1 VARHD
6 QGPYRSSSV
15 NSYLV
20 ETRVGAL
27 LALLVLAGGVVL
39 DVTTEHFWARNALL
53 AGLLSSLIVVVLS
66 AAVFNEAVERRNRR
80 RWSVLAQYV
89 MLELVRQARLVW
101 TSVME
106 VAGLM
111 APDAT
116 DAASIDAAA
125 QAVHDTDRLK
135 AAIREAVADDAKQR
149 QLHEGVSAFVVHGD
163 QVLGR
168 WAGVMLNANAYAEII
183 DRHVEL
189 ASDVAWLESLLD
201 SRHPTDDLVKRRRS
215 AASPAIQIEGDL
227 DDDTLTD
234 RIVAITQL
242 AEGLDRTTLQLALRI
257 VPVEWWTA
265 RLGTTVPAVDVGDNA
280 EGDRALARSAQPGP

>member
-1 VARHD
+1 MARHD

-15 NSYLV
+15 NSYLI
-20 ETRVGAL
+20 ETRVGAAV
-27 LALLVLAGGVVL
+27 ALLVLAAGVVL
-39 DVTTEHFWARNALL
+39 DLTTENFWARNALL
-53 AGLLSSLIVVVLS
+53 AGLLSSLIVVMLS

-116 DAASIDAAA
+116 DAGSIDAAA
-125 QAVHDTDRLK
+125 QVVHDAERLK
-135 AAIREAVADDAKQR
+135 AAVRDAVADDAKQR
-149 QLHEGVSAFVVHGD
+149 RLHEGVSAFVVHGD
-163 QVLGR
+163 EVLGR

-201 SRHPTDDLVKRRRS
+201 SRHPTDDFVKRRRG
-215 AASPAIQIEGDL
+215 AASPALQIEGNI

-242 AEGLDRTTLQLALRI
+242 AEGLDRATLQLALRI
-257 VPVEWWTA
+257 VPVEWWAA
-265 RLGTTVPAVDVGDNA
+265 RLGTTVPAASFAENA
-280 EGDRALARSAQPGP
+280 ETVGAADRAS

>member
-1 VARHD
+1 V
-6 QGPYRSSSV
+6 
-15 NSYLV
+15 
-20 ETRVGAL
+20 
-27 LALLVLAGGVVL
+27 ALLVLAAGVVL
-39 DVTTEHFWARNALL
+39 DLTTEHFWARNALL
-53 AGLLSSLIVVVLS
+53 AGLVSSLIVVVLS

-125 QAVHDTDRLK
+125 QVVRDTERLK

-149 QLHEGVSAFVVHGD
+149 RLHDGVSAFVVHGD
-163 QVLGR
+163 EVLGR
-168 WAGVMLNANAYAEII
+168 WAGVMLNANAYAEVI

-201 SRHPTDDLVKRRRS
+201 SRHPTDDFVKRRRG
-215 AASPAIQIEGDL
+215 AASPALQIEGQI

-242 AEGLDRTTLQLALRI
+242 AEGLDRTTLELALRI
-257 VPVEWWTA
+257 VPVEWWAA
-265 RLGTTVPAVDVGDNA
+265 RLGTTVPAAQVGGEADVTSSADPA
-280 EGDRALARSAQPGP
+280 TTTTARTAS

>member
-1 VARHD
+1 MARHD

-15 NSYLV
+15 NSYLI
-20 ETRVGAL
+20 ETRIGAAV
-27 LALLVLAGGVVL
+27 ALLVLAAGVVL
-39 DVTTEHFWARNALL
+39 DLTTEHFWARNALL

-106 VAGLM
+106 IADLM

-125 QAVHDTDRLK
+125 QVVHDTERLR
-135 AAIREAVADDAKQR
+135 AAIREAIGDDAKQR

-163 QVLGR
+163 EVLGR

-183 DRHVEL
+183 DRQVEL

-201 SRHPTDDLVKRRRS
+201 SRHPNDDFVKRRRG
-215 AASPAIQIEGDL
+215 AASPAIQIAGNI

-242 AEGLDRTTLQLALRI
+242 AEGLDRTTLELALRI
-257 VPVEWWTA
+257 VPVEWWAA
-265 RLGTTVPAVDVGDNA
+265 RLGTTVPTASSAHDAQTVGSA
-280 EGDRALARSAQPGP
+280 DRAS

>member
-1 VARHD
+1 MARHD
-6 QGPYRSSSV
+6 QGPDRSSSV
-15 NSYLV
+15 NSYLI
-20 ETRVGAL
+20 ETRVGAAV
-27 LALLVLAGGVVL
+27 ALLVLAAGVVL
-39 DVTTEHFWARNALL
+39 DLTTENFWARNALL

-116 DAASIDAAA
+116 DAGSIDAAA
-125 QAVHDTDRLK
+125 QVVHDTDQLK
-135 AAIREAVADDAKQR
+135 AAVRDAVADDAKQR
-149 QLHEGVSAFVVHGD
+149 RLHEGVSAFVVHGD
-163 QVLGR
+163 EVLGR

-201 SRHPTDDLVKRRRS
+201 SRHPTDDFVKRRRG
-215 AASPAIQIEGDL
+215 AASPALQIEGNI

-242 AEGLDRTTLQLALRI
+242 AEGLDRATLQLALRI
-257 VPVEWWTA
+257 VPVEWWAA
-265 RLGTTVPAVDVGDNA
+265 RLGTTVPTQSFAENA
-280 EGDRALARSAQPGP
+280 ETVASADRAG